1 LGTACFVNG
10 SGILLNRLEELI
22 GVNAGETDAEE
33 RFTLR
38 TVRCIGCCALAPAMR
53 IDGITFGHMRLN
65 KVSQVLERFE

>member
-1 LGTACFVNG
+1 VSG

-22 GVNAGETDAEE
+22 GVSAGETDEDE

-53 IDGITFGHMRLN
+53 IDGVTFGHIKLN
-65 KVSQVLERFE
+65 KVSQILERFE